1 MFEYYFTT
9 MKKIH
14 FTGLLFIGLINGLLA
29 QQMPNQNFEQWDT
42 IGDYTQPSSWFTL
55 NQLTVLG
62 FEAGTTLDTQSHSG
76 NYAVRLETKTNGA
89 FAVPGLLSTGPVLSP
104 NLQPDFSG
112 IWVPFNH
119 KPDSVVCYLK
129 AAPQANDSSVI
140 AVQFTRWNQA
150 LSKTDTVGGGAF
162 YASQTIDS
170 FTRISLPVVYDL
182 PFQPDTMMMIA
193 TSSASRTNPIVGS
206 WLVIDEVTFIYNQP
220 TSLPMLN
227 SSTTKPQIYP
237 NPCSSYLYV
246 NLRQTAAQN
255 VKIINTLGQL
265 VSEHFI
271 NGEST
276 IHVGLMQA
284 GAYLLVCED
293 GTVFRFVVQ
302 P

>member
-1 MFEYYFTT
+1 
-9 MKKIH
+9 MKKIQ
-14 FTGLLFIGLINGLLA
+14 FTCLLFIGLVNGTMA
-29 QQMPNQNFEQWDT
+29 QQVLNQNFEQWDT

-62 FEAGTTLDTQSHSG
+62 FEAGTTLDTQSYSG
-76 NYAVRLETKTNGA
+76 NFAVRLETKTNGA
-89 FAVPGLLSTGPVLSP
+89 FAVPGLLSTGPVLNP

-112 IWVPFNH
+112 IWIPFNY
-119 KPDSVVCYLK
+119 KPDSVVCYVK

-150 LSKTDTVGGGAF
+150 LSRTDTVGGGAF

-170 FTRISLPVVYDL
+170 FTRISFPVEYDL

-193 TSSASRTNPIVGS
+193 TSSASRTNPITGS
-206 WLVIDEVTFIYNQP
+206 WLVIDEVIFVYNQP
-220 TSLPMLN
+220 TSLHVLN
-227 SSTTKPQIYP
+227 SSVTKLQVYP
-237 NPCSSYLYV
+237 NPCSSNLHV
-246 NLRQTAAQN
+246 NLGQTAPQN

-271 NGEST
+271 NAES
-276 IHVGLMQA
+276 IINVGLMQA

-293 GTVFRFVVQ
+293 GSVARFVVQ